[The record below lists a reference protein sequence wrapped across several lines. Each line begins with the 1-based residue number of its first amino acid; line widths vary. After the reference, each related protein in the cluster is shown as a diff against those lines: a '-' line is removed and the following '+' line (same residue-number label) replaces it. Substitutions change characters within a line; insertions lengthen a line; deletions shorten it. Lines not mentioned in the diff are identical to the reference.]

1 MYQTEHQQQFDMQLT
16 RRCFPHYSLLHA
28 PSAQGPGLSQCTT
41 QCCAAFAVLLST
53 GFLSSLSA
61 CLPAMVRL
69 AQQQLSSAAS
79 ANSWTPLSHLLSSA
93 RKLLCCWHELVGQM
107 PAFMQVV
114 VRTLLPLVQQLQ
126 GCGSLLMRPAA
137 AAPCSAPTATVE
149 AGSSSSCEHWLQCA
163 LFGVQQAASMLL
175 LAIDQQD
182 QLNGGGAADVLRLQN
197 DAAVAEMQLQLLTTW
212 AAQLHQQHTAQ
223 QQQLPPGTAAAS
235 SSSTQQQQQP
245 AKQQHRAD
253 LLSIPAFH
261 IDMMQL
267 LPGGQAYLDA
277 AAEEA
282 ADWELTVEANPAG
295 VLTAVRGCC
304 QTISH
309 YLHSHLQSIAGQQQ
323 LSRNALVV
331 SGAAVQL
338 AVELQLLAAGAVQR
352 QREQSRQQQQQ
363 RQQALTPGH
372 QAMTDSFALQT
383 LQLLG
388 LHIKALVATS
398 RSCLPPEL
406 LQQAGLQL
414 LQALA
419 APLQQWQ
426 LSRTEDSFVHTA
438 AEEGA
443 LPLLGEALHLLVT
456 AACGAEP
463 TCRQASVGEHDR
475 CFSVVACQDFRRLC
489 LQSYSAFSVLAV
501 RTALCMHD
509 L

>member
-1 MYQTEHQQQFDMQLT
+1 MWN
-16 RRCFPHYSLLHA
+16 S
-28 PSAQGPGLSQCTT
+28 
-41 QCCAAFAVLLST
+41 CCAPFAVLLSP
-53 GFLSSLSA
+53 GFLSSLPA

-79 ANSWTPLSHLLSSA
+79 ANSWTPLTHLLSSA

-107 PAFMQVV
+107 PAFMRVV

-126 GCGSLLMRPAA
+126 GCGSLLVRPAA
-137 AAPCSAPTATVE
+137 AAASRSAPAATVE
-149 AGSSSSCEHWLQCA
+149 TGSSSSSSCEHELHCA
-163 LFGVQQAASMLL
+163 LFSVQQAASMLL

-182 QLNGGGAADVLRLQN
+182 QLDGGVAADVLRLQN

-223 QQQLPPGTAAAS
+223 QHQLPPGTAAAS
-235 SSSTQQQQQP
+235 SSSSAQQQQQP

-261 IDMMQL
+261 KDMMQL
-267 LPGGQAYLDA
+267 LPGGQAYLGAA
-277 AAEEA
+277 AAEA
-282 ADWELTVEANPAG
+282 AVWELTAEANPVG

-331 SGAAVQL
+331 SGAAAQL
-338 AVELQLLAAGAVQR
+338 ALELQLLAAGAVQR

-363 RQQALTPGH
+363 RQQALTPGD

-383 LQLLG
+383 WQLLR
-388 LHIKALVATS
+388 LQVKALVATS
-398 RSCLPPEL
+398 RSCLPPEV

-426 LSRTEDSFVHTA
+426 LSRTDDSFLRTA

-443 LPLLGEALHLLVT
+443 LPLLGDALHLLVT

-463 TCRQASVGEHDR
+463 TCSQAPVGEHGQ
-475 CFSVVACQDFRRLC
+475 CFSGVCQSPGCCACNHSLH
-489 LQSYSAFSVLAV
+489 LAS
-501 RTALCMHD
+501 
-509 L
+509 